1 METILIVLNFLTLA
15 AVSAYAVRRMGQI
28 EARAKTDLETMRSY
42 YENKIKELQFEIDQ
56 TKKILRLS
64 EHDFLES
71 INEILRL
78 QNLVRL
84 FEQAL
89 IRSNVPVPEIPDYL
103 KQPRLDPR
111 QMQIRIQ
118 QGGIEMSGGQMD
130 VGNDLTA
137 GNKTQGGKE

>member
-1 METILIVLNFLTLA
+1 
-15 AVSAYAVRRMGQI
+15 MGQI
-28 EARAKTDLETMRSY
+28 EARAKTDSETMRSY

-130 VGNDLTA
+130 VRNDLIA
-137 GNKTQGGKE
+137 GDKKEGGE